1 MDIDEEVRQIVA
13 TTLGLDPAAV
23 TAETAA
29 GELKAWDS
37 VKMVMIL
44 SSVQEHFGVAFPDED
59 LFDLVSVGAIADEV
73 RKVSAGK

>member
-1 MDIDEEVRQIVA
+1 MNIDEEVRQIVA
-13 TTLGLDPAAV
+13 ATLGLDSALV

-44 SSVQEHFGVAFPDED
+44 SAV
-59 LFDLVSVGAIADEV
+59 
-73 RKVSAGK
+73 

>member
-1 MDIDEEVRQIVA
+1 MNIDEEVRQIVA
-13 TTLGLDPAAV
+13 ATLGLDPGVV
-23 TAETAA
+23 TAETTA

-44 SSVQEHFGVAFPDED
+44 SAVQEHFGVSFPDED

>member
-1 MDIDEEVRQIVA
+1 MNIDEEVRQIVA
-13 TTLGLDPAAV
+13 ATLGLEPGVV

-44 SSVQEHFGVAFPDED
+44 SAVQEHFGVSFPDED

-73 RKVSAGK
+73 RKVTAGK